1 MIVSGYSIIIPS
13 SLRPRNFLILLFR
26 EKNWRLFA
34 PQTHDSA
41 PPHTTKR
48 RRDDSTFRRRDHH
61 QTDRRRPHR
70 HNKVSAWSLRRRIRH
85 WNDIATAQIAETTR
99 RILGGLSF
107 IFPRIP
113 TLNLSRQVVELKKLG
128 GECYIRCQ
136 IRGCS

>member
-41 PPHTTKR
+41 PPHNKASPRRLDFSASRPPSNRPATTPPSQQGKR
-48 RRDDSTFRRRDHH
+48 R
-61 QTDRRRPHR
+61 
-70 HNKVSAWSLRRRIRH
+70 SLRRRIRH

-113 TLNLSRQVVELKKLG
+113 TLNLSRQFVELKKLG